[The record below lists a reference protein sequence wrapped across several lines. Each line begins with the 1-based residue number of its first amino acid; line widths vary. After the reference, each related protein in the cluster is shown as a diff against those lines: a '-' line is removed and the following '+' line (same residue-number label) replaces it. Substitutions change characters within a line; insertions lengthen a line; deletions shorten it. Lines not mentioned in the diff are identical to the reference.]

1 MAISTVRPLRSRSIS
16 VFGSATTIA
25 KTMRGYRRA
34 TRSIRAGSRPVA
46 RFSSHPMRSSPAVGS
61 DKNSSSLTL
70 VLRSSKIATLR
81 FSNARPCSVGSTP
94 CGPRSSRRT
103 PTTCSRSAIAFET
116 TGCEMARCS
125 AAFAMLP
132 HCATARRTLS
142 CRSLRRRLM
151 CSARCMWALSFR
163 KSYRDRE
170 KSNLKGMALWRNIAP
185 SRFAGRGP
193 MLLLRRFAPA
203 SLIASLAAFG
213 TIEAAQAES
222 FPSNVIR
229 IVVPTGAGTPPDII
243 SRVVANEL
251 SETEG
256 WRMLVENRPGA
267 LQTIGM
273 TEVLKQSADGY
284 SIYPMSVP
292 TMAVPSLMPKM
303 GLRPQ
308 SDFVPII
315 KVSSSYNILVV
326 TPSFPVKS
334 VAELVAMLKEHPS
347 KFNFS
352 SAGFGKPAHL
362 IGEMFKL
369 QTGVSATHVPYQQ
382 SQQRIADL
390 LNGTNQ
396 FDFLATVSAAD
407 LIATGKLRAI
417 AVTAPKRVAGL
428 KDVPTVVEQG
438 FPELVVE
445 DYVGFAVK
453 SGTSS
458 EIVTRLNESMNK
470 ALLRPQVREAFAN
483 LGAVPA
489 GGTPAEFGTLI
500 RSQVAYWGEI
510 VKEAGIKLP

>member
-1 MAISTVRPLRSRSIS
+1 MVPLRR
-16 VFGSATTIA
+16 
-25 KTMRGYRRA
+25 
-34 TRSIRAGSRPVA
+34 VA
-46 RFSSHPMRSSPAVGS
+46 QAFLIVW
-61 DKNSSSLTL
+61 LT
-70 VLRSSKIATLR
+70 
-81 FSNARPCSVGSTP
+81 G
-94 CGPRSSRRT
+94 
-103 PTTCSRSAIAFET
+103 
-116 TGCEMARCS
+116 
-125 AAFAMLP
+125 
-132 HCATARRTLS
+132 
-142 CRSLRRRLM
+142 
-151 CSARCMWALSFR
+151 
-163 KSYRDRE
+163 
-170 KSNLKGMALWRNIAP
+170 
-185 SRFAGRGP
+185 
-193 MLLLRRFAPA
+193 
-203 SLIASLAAFG
+203 FG
-213 TIEAAQAES
+213 TIQAAHADS

-229 IVVPTGAGTPPDII
+229 IVVPTGPGTPPDII
-243 SRVVANEL
+243 SRVVASEL

-273 TEVLKQSADGY
+273 AEVLKQPADGY
-284 SIYPMSVP
+284 SVYPMSVP

-315 KVSSSYNILVV
+315 KVSSSYNVLVV

-334 VAELVAMLKEHPS
+334 VSELVAMLKEQPG

-352 SAGFGKPAHL
+352 SAGFGTPAHL

-382 SQQRIADL
+382 AQQRMADL

-438 FPELVVE
+438 FPDLVVE

-458 EIVTRLNESMNK
+458 EIVARLNQTIDR
-470 ALLRPQVREAFAN
+470 ALLKPKVRDAFVK
-483 LGAVPA
+483 LGAEPA
-489 GGTPAEFGTLI
+489 GGTSAAFGALI
-500 RSQVAYWGEI
+500 SEQVAHWER
-510 VKEAGIKLP
+510 VVREAGIKMPQ

>member
-1 MAISTVRPLRSRSIS
+1 MVPLRR
-16 VFGSATTIA
+16 IA
-25 KTMRGYRRA
+25 QA
-34 TRSIRAGSRPVA
+34 FLIVW
-46 RFSSHPMRSSPAVGS
+46 
-61 DKNSSSLTL
+61 LT
-70 VLRSSKIATLR
+70 
-81 FSNARPCSVGSTP
+81 G
-94 CGPRSSRRT
+94 
-103 PTTCSRSAIAFET
+103 
-116 TGCEMARCS
+116 
-125 AAFAMLP
+125 
-132 HCATARRTLS
+132 
-142 CRSLRRRLM
+142 
-151 CSARCMWALSFR
+151 
-163 KSYRDRE
+163 
-170 KSNLKGMALWRNIAP
+170 
-185 SRFAGRGP
+185 
-193 MLLLRRFAPA
+193 
-203 SLIASLAAFG
+203 FG
-213 TIEAAQAES
+213 TMEAAHADS

-229 IVVPTGAGTPPDII
+229 IVVPTGPGTPPDII
-243 SRVVANEL
+243 SRVVASEL

-273 TEVLKQSADGY
+273 AEVLKQPADGY
-284 SIYPMSVP
+284 SVYPMSVP

-315 KVSSSYNILVV
+315 KVSSSYNVLVV

-334 VAELVAMLKEHPS
+334 VSELVAMLKEQPG

-352 SAGFGKPAHL
+352 SAGFGTPAHL

-382 SQQRIADL
+382 AQQRMADL

-438 FPELVVE
+438 FPDLVVE

-458 EIVTRLNESMNK
+458 EIVARLNQAIDR
-470 ALLRPQVREAFAN
+470 ALLKPKVRDAFVK
-483 LGAVPA
+483 LGAEPA
-489 GGTPAEFGTLI
+489 GGTSAAFGTLI
-500 RSQVAYWGEI
+500 GAQVAHWER
-510 VKEAGIKLP
+510 VVREAGIKMPQ